1 MITIKGPIRLGG
13 KMSKE
18 DTKSFLDKVEKEN
31 GKLGGLLGMLRGN
44 ESPDL
49 KSKVVSKINIT
60 YSSEQLF
67 DMTKQEQIVLLNSLG
82 VEKIPRYE
90 KGRVEAIL
98 ELQWGDKYGS
108 CKNKKRCWKKVCCM
122 CGR

>member
-1 MITIKGPIRLGG
+1 MRNLSRRNEMITIKGPIRLGG
-13 KMSKE
+13 KMSRE

-60 YSSEQLF
+60 YSNEQLY
-67 DMTKQEQIVLLNSLG
+67 DMNKKEQIALLNSLG

-98 ELQWGDKYGS
+98 ELQ
-108 CKNKKRCWKKVCCM
+108 
-122 CGR
+122 